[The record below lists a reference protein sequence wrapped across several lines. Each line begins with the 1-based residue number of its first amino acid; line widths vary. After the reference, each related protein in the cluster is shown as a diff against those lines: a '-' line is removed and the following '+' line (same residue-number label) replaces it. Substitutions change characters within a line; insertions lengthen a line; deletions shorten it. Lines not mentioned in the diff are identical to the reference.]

1 MYGRNIYAD
10 HRIFINNVE
19 ILGVTDFKGN
29 LEVPFEYQR
38 ILGSTCGGN
47 EKNGEDTKNISITK
61 YLTPNDP
68 IRYFT
73 GIQPCNG
80 MLIYKNHNF
89 SFESAYLTNY
99 SISCEAGQIAMV
111 QTDFNIYGRIGGNFQ
126 NTLTNLPAQ
135 PLNLDVSHFGNI
147 HLQTDEGNTN
157 RIVSFDLAFNCE
169 RIPAY
174 VLGSDYA
181 NEVYLNKPLEVDL
194 IIGVEI
200 DDYECNNT
208 QTILCGSKKNIFL
221 DLKNCNNT
229 ATMESFLIP
238 NAKLVSENIGVGI
251 DNSSRVELT
260 YKSYIY

>member
-1 MYGRNIYAD
+1 MYGRNTYAD
-10 HRIFINNVE
+10 HRIFINSVE
-19 ILGVTDFKGN
+19 ILGVTDFNGN

-38 ILGSTCGGN
+38 ILGMNCGGN
-47 EKNGEDTKNISITK
+47 EKNGPDVKTISITK
-61 YLTPNDP
+61 YLTPNDS

-80 MLIYKNHNF
+80 MLIYKGNNF
-89 SFESAYLTNY
+89 SFENAYLTNY
-99 SISCEAGQIAMV
+99 SMSCEAGQISVV
-111 QTDFNIYGRIGGNFQ
+111 QTDFDIYGRIGGNFQ

-157 RIVSFDLAFNCE
+157 RIVSFDISINCE
-169 RIPAY
+169 RVPGY
-174 VLGSDYA
+174 VLGSEYPT
-181 NEVYLNKPLEVDL
+181 EVYLNKPLEIDL

-208 QTILCGSKKNIFL
+208 QTILCGSTKNIFL
-221 DLKNCNNT
+221 DLKNCDNT
-229 ATMESFLIP
+229 TTMESFLIP
-238 NAKLVSENIGVGI
+238 NAKLVSENLSVGLS
-251 DNSSRVELT
+251 NSSRVELT